1 MQSQL
6 YAFRMRIFSLKQ
18 KNIISRNLF
27 LRRCE
32 DVIEAVGKVNENV
45 RSWWSFMRCIA
56 GTVASNGKLFH
67 IFPLE
72 RWSEIGSRRNFH
84 WERGRRAF
92 LCATSLSAARKVVSS
107 SFNYLIM
114 GTFSLKLARNCDEV
128 DKVSSG
134 LSFGS
139 SASHDNRTNRL
150 PQKELSTGFPANLS
164 GRA

>member
-1 MQSQL
+1 MHFASGFSPWNRKTL
-6 YAFRMRIFSLKQ
+6 FRE
-18 KNIISRNLF
+18 ISF
-27 LRRCE
+27 CVVGE

-45 RSWWSFMRCIA
+45 RSWWSFMRCIS

-92 LCATSLSAARKVVSS
+92 LCATSSSAARKVVSS

-150 PQKELSTGFPANLS
+150 PKGTFHGFPCKLN
-164 GRA
+164 RALI